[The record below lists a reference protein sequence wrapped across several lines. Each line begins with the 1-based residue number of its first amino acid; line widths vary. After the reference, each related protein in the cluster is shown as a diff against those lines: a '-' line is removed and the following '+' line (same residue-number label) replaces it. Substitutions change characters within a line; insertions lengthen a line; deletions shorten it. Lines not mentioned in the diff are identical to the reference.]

1 MLEMAE
7 TKRKLRVLVVD
18 DHPLMRLGLRTKIE
32 GDPDMQVVG
41 EADSGPAALA
51 AFWEQRP
58 DVTLLDLRL
67 PGMHGAEVIAAIRK
81 QDPEAK
87 VLVLT
92 SYDAGEDV
100 YRAMQAGASGYLLKG
115 TFADGILEAIRTV
128 QAGRRFIAPELA
140 ARLAERESSPALSA
154 REVGVLRL
162 VARGLSNREIGLALF
177 VSEATI
183 KFHLKNIYAKLGV
196 NDRTEAALLAVQ
208 RGIVSVP

>member
-1 MLEMAE
+1 MFDEP
-7 TKRKLRVLVVD
+7 TKLRVLVVD

-32 GDPDMQVVG
+32 ADPDMKVVG
-41 EADSGPAALA
+41 EADDGPAALA
-51 AFWEQRP
+51 AFADKRP

-81 QDPEAK
+81 LDPQAK
-87 VLVLT
+87 ILVLT

-140 ARLAERESSPALSA
+140 ARLAERESSPTLSS
-154 REVGVLRL
+154 REVAVLRL
-162 VARGLSNREIGLALF
+162 VARGLSNREIGVALF

-183 KFHLKNIYAKLGV
+183 KFHLKNIYVKLGA
-196 NDRTEAALLAVQ
+196 NDRTEATLLAVQ
-208 RGIVSVP
+208 RGILSVP

>member
-1 MLEMAE
+1 MLDGA
-7 TKRKLRVLVVD
+7 TKVRVLVVD

-32 GDPDMQVVG
+32 ADPDMQVVG
-41 EADSGPAALA
+41 EADDGPAALI
-51 AFWEQRP
+51 AFAEKRP

-67 PGMHGAEVIAAIRK
+67 PGMHGAEVIAGIRK
-81 QDPEAK
+81 LDPEAK

-128 QAGRRFIAPELA
+128 QAGRRFIAPELE
-140 ARLAERESSPALSA
+140 ARLAERESSPGLSS

-162 VARGLSNREIGLALF
+162 VARGLSNREIGVALF

-183 KFHLKNIYAKLGV
+183 KFHLKNIYVKLGA
-196 NDRTEAALLAVQ
+196 NDRTEATLLAVQ
-208 RGIVSVP
+208 RGILNVP

>member
-7 TKRKLRVLVVD
+7 PKQKLRVLVVD

-32 GDPDMQVVG
+32 ADPDMQVVG

-51 AFWEQRP
+51 AFWEKRP

-81 QDPEAK
+81 QDPLAK

-154 REVGVLRL
+154 REVAVLQL

-183 KFHLKNIYAKLGV
+183 KFHLKNIYAKLNV
-196 NDRTEAALLAVQ
+196 NDRTEAALQAVQ
-208 RGIVSVP
+208 RGILTV

>member
-1 MLEMAE
+1 MLDGA
-7 TKRKLRVLVVD
+7 TKLKVLVVD

-32 GDPDMQVVG
+32 ADPDMLVVG
-41 EADSGPAALA
+41 EADDGPAALN
-51 AFWEQRP
+51 AFSATRP

-81 QDPEAK
+81 LDPEAK
-87 VLVLT
+87 ILVLT

-140 ARLAERESSPALSA
+140 ARLAERESSPTLSS
-154 REVGVLRL
+154 REVAVLRL
-162 VARGLSNREIGLALF
+162 VAKGLSNREIGVALF

-183 KFHLKNIYAKLGV
+183 KFHLKNIYVKLGA
-196 NDRTEAALLAVQ
+196 NDRTEATLLAVQ
-208 RGIVSVP
+208 RGILSVP